1 MPASLN
7 KIQVIGNVTR
17 QVELKRTQSGTA
29 VCEIGVAINESRKDA
44 NGEWVEEVLFLDVTL
59 WGRTAEVAAEYA
71 GKGASVYIDGRM
83 RLDAWTD
90 QTGQERKKLKVVGD
104 RLQLLGGRQE
114 ARAEPK
120 PAAVPAAS
128 KEFDYQDPPF

>member
-17 QVELKRTQSGTA
+17 QVELKRTQNGTA

-59 WGRTAEVAAEYA
+59 
-71 GKGASVYIDGRM
+71 
-83 RLDAWTD
+83 
-90 QTGQERKKLKVVGD
+90 
-104 RLQLLGGRQE
+104 
-114 ARAEPK
+114 
-120 PAAVPAAS
+120 
-128 KEFDYQDPPF
+128 